1 MKFIRYYHIS
11 GFQKSV
17 KVFNSNKLLNSL
29 GRTVKYN
36 HSTHT
41 DWKMLQRVLLLH
53 LGGKLVSHTV
63 PPQQCFRL
71 MSEDMLALIWS
82 ASKTLDWKVI
92 HCFVPVLEKKPHSC
106 TFTSM
111 NWYGYCETAQKICS
125 PPPRK
130 IIFTPKSQV
139 YLFSALPTIHFLRF

>member
-1 MKFIRYYHIS
+1 MTS
-11 GFQKSV
+11 PP
-17 KVFNSNKLLNSL
+17 
-29 GRTVKYN
+29 GR
-36 HSTHT
+36 
-41 DWKMLQRVLLLH
+41 
-53 LGGKLVSHTV
+53 KLVSHTV

-111 NWYGYCETAQKICS
+111 NWYGYCETVQKICS

-139 YLFSALPTIHFLRF
+139 YLFSALPTIHFLRFQLWEFDVKSNYHNIPWWLLFLLLLTCLLKNVF